1 MRVQKA
7 MFGTNYKSGRTNYLL
22 RAAFLV
28 ILLIGVASVIIVAMR
43 GLSASGQPGR
53 TTTLFE
59 QFVTSGGW
67 IVWFILLP
75 MSFLTVY
82 LAVEYSLTIRGKVL
96 LPERIAD
103 EIGIMAAAVGL
114 KELEDTLSRQN
125 DLVSIAVSSAIRK
138 GGADWFR
145 MREAFFE
152 SLQEQAT
159 GLARRIEWAN
169 LIGNVSPMVG
179 LFGTVVGM
187 IQLFNA
193 IVVAG
198 GQPQPAQLAGGIS
211 VALVTTFWGLL
222 IAIPALTVYG
232 IFRNRIET
240 LANLAVTEGE
250 NILPKIRRIVEKQKA
265 AQQTAAAVQKQAIGN
280 VAGKSTQVVR
290 QATPLR

>member
-1 MRVQKA
+1 

-28 ILLIGVASVIIVAMR
+28 ILLICTASVIIVAMR
-43 GLSASGQPGR
+43 GLSTAGQATAGQSGR
-53 TTTLFE
+53 TATLFE

-159 GLARRIEWAN
+159 NLARKIEWIN

-250 NILPKIRRIVEKQKA
+250 NILPKIRRTVEKQKM
-265 AQQTAAAVQKQAIGN
+265 AQQSAAAQKQAIEN

>member
-1 MRVQKA
+1 L
-7 MFGTNYKSGRTNYLL
+7 G
-22 RAAFLV
+22 
-28 ILLIGVASVIIVAMR
+28 ILLVGVASVIIVAMR
-43 GLSASGQPGR
+43 GLSVSGQSGR
-53 TTTLFE
+53 TSTLFE

-82 LAVEYSLTIRGKVL
+82 LAVEYSLTIRQKL
-96 LPERIAD
+96 LIPAGVAD
-103 EIGIMAAAVGL
+103 EIVEMAQQVGQSGL
-114 KELEDTLSRQN
+114 IKGLAERDDLLSR
-125 DLVSIAVSSAIRK
+125 AVSKAVAK

-145 MREAFFE
+145 MREVFFE
-152 SLQEQAT
+152 SLQEQAL
-159 GLARRIEWAN
+159 GLARRIEWVN

-232 IFRNRIET
+232 VFRNRIET

-250 NILPKIRRIVEKQKA
+250 NILPKIRRIIEKQKA
-265 AQQTAAAVQKQAIGN
+265 VQQTTAAGAKQPIQD
-280 VAGKSTQVVR
+280 VVGKSAQAGR
-290 QATPLR
+290 QPTPLR